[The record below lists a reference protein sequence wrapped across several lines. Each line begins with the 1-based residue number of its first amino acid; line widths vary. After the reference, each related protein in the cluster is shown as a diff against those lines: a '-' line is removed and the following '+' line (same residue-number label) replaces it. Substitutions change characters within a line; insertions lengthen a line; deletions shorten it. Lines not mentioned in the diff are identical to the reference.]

1 MYSGRYAHKFELA
14 EWTMES
20 KFKNTTTVQCCSFT
34 ANSNVLDILKLD
46 EYAFLDGL
54 DEKFTFSVV

>member
-1 MYSGRYAHKFELA
+1 MGAVVGI
-14 EWTMES
+14 WIES
-20 KFKNTTTVQCCSFT
+20 LISIF
-34 ANSNVLDILKLD
+34 SNVLDILKLD

>member
-1 MYSGRYAHKFELA
+1 MYSGRYAHKFEKA
-14 EWTMES
+14 EWNLES
-20 KFKNTTTVQCCSFT
+20 KFRSTNTAKCRSLT